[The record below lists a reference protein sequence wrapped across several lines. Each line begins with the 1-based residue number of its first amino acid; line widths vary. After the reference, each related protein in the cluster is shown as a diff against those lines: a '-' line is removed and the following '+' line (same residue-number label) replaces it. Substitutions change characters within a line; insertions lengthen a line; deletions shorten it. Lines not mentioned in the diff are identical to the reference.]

1 MLIAHTETARLNPN
15 IVTRVRERSGRSNF
29 QSVTK
34 PGLTTIVRLIHHCL
48 CLSSGVQVC
57 VHPMREFPPEDKCVG
72 VIVCNP
78 WLSPALTADLH
89 KCGRTIKLPSPSSLP
104 AAPTKLSP
112 RLLRAATRIEKKKLL
127 SSHWKLSYLIS
138 SPTRIEKEKTGL
150 RRQPT
155 ISGSRIRSC
164 FSYNF
169 HVFLTFFS

>member
-48 CLSSGVQVC
+48 CLSSGVLVC

-89 KCGRTIKLPSPSSLP
+89 KCGRPLNSPRTAPCQTNPQNWARDCSSAQKLPLGASNQQFQDMYVCIYFS
-104 AAPTKLSP
+104 AQ
-112 RLLRAATRIEKKKLL
+112 
-127 SSHWKLSYLIS
+127 
-138 SPTRIEKEKTGL
+138 KTFAQML
-150 RRQPT
+150 CQKWR
-155 ISGSRIRSC
+155 C
-164 FSYNF
+164 LNF
-169 HVFLTFFS
+169 FF

>member
-1 MLIAHTETARLNPN
+1 MWERQYSAGVTFKMTQNPTLRDCHMM
-15 IVTRVRERSGRSNF
+15 IRC
-29 QSVTK
+29 
-34 PGLTTIVRLIHHCL
+34 CL
-48 CLSSGVQVC
+48 PLSAKWSPRWLL
-57 VHPMREFPPEDKCVG
+57 HSRFPPEDKCVG

-138 SPTRIEKEKTGL
+138 SPTRIEKKKTGL

-169 HVFLTFFS
+169 HVF